1 MAVINLASLSKK
13 APVNGTPF
21 TYSDLELDM
30 TLTNTQSYPAES
42 TLKRKDVV
50 ADYDLGA
57 IKNSIVN
64 LFTTIPGEK
73 LLNPEYGL
81 NLNQYLFEPCDENTA
96 QSMADAIFSQVSY
109 FEPRVE
115 VDRIEVNAKMDKQEF
130 EITLG
135 LRVPFLNNVRTLN
148 VRGLLNSTGIQF
160 YN

>member
-1 MAVINLASLSKK
+1 MAAINLASLRKR

-30 TLTNTQSYPAES
+30 TLSNTQSYPAES

-81 NLNQYLFEPCDENTA
+81 NLNQ
-96 QSMADAIFSQVSY
+96 S
-109 FEPRVE
+109 
-115 VDRIEVNAKMDKQEF
+115 
-130 EITLG
+130 
-135 LRVPFLNNVRTLN
+135 
-148 VRGLLNSTGIQF
+148 
-160 YN
+160 